1 MVSNCLQN
9 VQEGISPTNLMFFGT
24 ETHSAVQPETEN
36 QNSVGG
42 AKREAAPSYA
52 ELRASLG
59 PALGMKKIA
68 SDPKSRFS
76 LKAAEK
82 TWH

>member
-1 MVSNCLQN
+1 M
-9 VQEGISPTNLMFFGT
+9 
-24 ETHSAVQPETEN
+24 QPKTEN

-52 ELRASLG
+52 GLHASLG
-59 PALGMKKIA
+59 QALGMKKIA
-68 SDPKSRFS
+68 SDPASRFS
-76 LKAAEK
+76 LKVAEK